1 MTPPR
6 VVRNVLLDAFGTLVS
21 PRRPVHLQY
30 AEVAS
35 AHGVEVDADEVK
47 AGFKRAY
54 KQWSASHPLYGRMAR
69 PAIDPTQW
77 WSEVIRTTMIEA
89 GVRPLELFS
98 VLPSLQQQ
106 LVQRFRGLEG
116 YALHD
121 DVTPLLE
128 SLRERGVRVG
138 VVSNTDEGIISV
150 LSEATICG
158 GSPEAGRNFFSRD
171 DVFTS
176 WRVGCDKSA
185 ALFWQAMDR
194 ATPFKASETLVIGDE
209 YLADYKLPA
218 EQGYQTLLLRRSAEH
233 ANPNYTAEG
242 DEASAT
248 TITSLDDVPQYL

>member
-1 MTPPR
+1 
-6 VVRNVLLDAFGTLVS
+6 
-21 PRRPVHLQY
+21 
-30 AEVAS
+30 
-35 AHGVEVDADEVK
+35 
-47 AGFKRAY
+47 
-54 KQWSASHPLYGRMAR
+54 MAR

-89 GVRPLELFS
+89 GVRPLGAHLARISSDPAYAWETELFS

-209 YLADYKLPA
+209 YLACVCHL
-218 EQGYQTLLLRRSAEH
+218 
-233 ANPNYTAEG
+233 
-242 DEASAT
+242 
-248 TITSLDDVPQYL
+248 